1 MGMGKTVQTIS
12 LLLTDFD
19 ASAKKRKHTLV
30 VAPTV
35 AIVQWRNEI
44 AKYTDVFKV
53 RFRPFIVVIRARS
66 TASCAPRS
74 PRLTRFRSTS
84 GTVSSARPTSRSSRN
99 TTLS

>member
-19 ASAKKRKHTLV
+19 ADASSKKRKHTLV

-53 RFRPFIVVIRARS
+53 RSLGRLDRLRGWPFG
-66 TASCAPRS
+66 
-74 PRLTRFRSTS
+74 TS
-84 GTVSSARPTSRSSRN
+84 ACGFP
-99 TTLS
+99 L